1 MSGSLGAQMPFWHFD
16 QDFLVF
22 SDGSLGAGFELK
34 GMDISSMSCDGI
46 NTINRGL
53 GNLLASLPE
62 GLSLQV
68 FYQVMPN
75 VGDLICRHKALS
87 TGKATSNTGKV
98 ANNTGEAS
106 DAGKTSDTT
115 GDIAQARFSFLDA
128 NHRAENYFAPDIF
141 LFARSEPHKYQRQ
154 GFWQKDAGFQQ
165 ISQSQYFAPT
175 KRLFKGTGNSLRLC
189 SNK

>member
-68 FYQVMPN
+68 FYQVMPD

-87 TGKATSNTGKV
+87 TSADRQGGQQRQASPAMQVKPATRQETLPKQGSPFWMQ
-98 ANNTGEAS
+98 
-106 DAGKTSDTT
+106 TT
-115 GDIAQARFSFLDA
+115 GGKL
-128 NHRAENYFAPDIF
+128 
-141 LFARSEPHKYQRQ
+141 
-154 GFWQKDAGFQQ
+154 
-165 ISQSQYFAPT
+165 
-175 KRLFKGTGNSLRLC
+175 LRP
-189 SNK
+189 